1 MVGLNSCRSAGST
14 RLLKG
19 PQPARKPKGPFPS
32 SYLSSDASR
41 RPCCSALRSPFLSSC
56 ALLSSCAARQGSKRS
71 FQNAPPRRPPG
82 RAPPSRNRRL
92 LAPPRSRHSRLRF
105 GLPAAAA
112 TPGLFLLRR
121 RRGPPLRH
129 LPLLPVSAPIS
140 VPRSVFATPSL
151 AYLHRY
157 TLDHRIDCLFAAW
170 RSREWLP
177 VQLSKVVWVR
187 GFWNATRLGL
197 RLLSARHPSD
207 YLRTALC
214 ALAGLVTSIQ

>member
-41 RPCCSALRSPFLSSC
+41 RPRCSALRSPFLSSC

-71 FQNAPPRRPPG
+71 FQNAPPRRSPR

-112 TPGLFLLRR
+112 TPGLFLLRC

-129 LPLLPVSAPIS
+129 LPLLPVYAPIS

-151 AYLHRY
+151 ASLHRY
-157 TLDHRIDCLFAAW
+157 ILDG
-170 RSREWLP
+170 
-177 VQLSKVVWVR
+177 LSFCRVAESGVVACPRWF
-187 GFWNATRLGL
+187 GFEVFGMPLDWACVCS
-197 RLLSARHPSD
+197 LLDIHLTICA
-207 YLRTALC
+207 RTALC

>member
-32 SYLSSDASR
+32 SYR
-41 RPCCSALRSPFLSSC
+41 RTLRDGPAAPALRSPF
-56 ALLSSCAARQGSKRS
+56 LSSCAARQGSKRS
-71 FQNAPPRRPPG
+71 FQNAPPRWSPR
-82 RAPPSRNRRL
+82 RAPPSRNRGL

-129 LPLLPVSAPIS
+129 LPLLSVCAPIS
-140 VPRSVFATPSL
+140 VPRSVFATPFL
-151 AYLHRY
+151 ASLHRY
-157 TLDHRIDCLFAAW
+157 ILDHRIDCLFAAW
-170 RSREWLP
+170 RSRECLP
-177 VQLSKVVWVR
+177 VQ
-187 GFWNATRLGL
+187 GGLGSRFL
-197 RLLSARHPSD
+197 ECHSIGPAFG
-207 YLRTALC
+207 LC
-214 ALAGLVTSIQ
+214 